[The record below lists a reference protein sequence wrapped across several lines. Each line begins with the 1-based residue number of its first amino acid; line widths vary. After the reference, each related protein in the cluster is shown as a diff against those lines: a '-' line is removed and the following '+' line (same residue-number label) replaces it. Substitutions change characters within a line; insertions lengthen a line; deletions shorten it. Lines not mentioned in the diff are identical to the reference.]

1 MAETARALSIFL
13 PFSIYCVILHVRL
26 QKYKDMKIYKII
38 IATLPCLLLGISAKA
53 QSQQPQSPEQ
63 QEKQMLEYIDKE
75 VKRLSDLLELE
86 YWQEFYVDSTLNHDL
101 HARME
106 ELQNMQKAKV
116 ENSDLY
122 QTISDKWMQQIDN
135 SYKRFFTEEQWA
147 KYWKSGAKRAQKE
160 RDKRASKR

>member
-1 MAETARALSIFL
+1 
-13 PFSIYCVILHVRL
+13 
-26 QKYKDMKIYKII
+26 MKIYKII

-53 QSQQPQSPEQ
+53 QSQQPQSPEH

-122 QTISDKWMQQIDN
+122 QAISDKWMQQIDN

-147 KYWKSGAKRAQKE
+147 KYWKTGARRAQKE
-160 RDKRASKR
+160 RDKRAAKKSR